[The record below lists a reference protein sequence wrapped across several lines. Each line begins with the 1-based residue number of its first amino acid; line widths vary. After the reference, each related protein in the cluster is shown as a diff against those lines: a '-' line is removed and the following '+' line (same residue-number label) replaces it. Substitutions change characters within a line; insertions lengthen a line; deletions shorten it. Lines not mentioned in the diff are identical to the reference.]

1 MDQTQKFSDL
11 GISEE
16 IIRAVEEMGY
26 TQPSPIQSQAIPFLL
41 QGRDVIGQAQTGT
54 GKTAAFAIPI
64 IDLVDPDF
72 NRPQAIIL
80 CPTRELAVQVEG
92 EIQKLAKYHR
102 AINSVAIYGG
112 ESIDRQIRVLKK
124 GVQIVVGTPGR
135 VQDHMSR
142 GTLKLDNVGI
152 IVLDEADEMLDMGF
166 RDDIEAI
173 LQEMPEERQTVFFS
187 ATMAKPILDLTRK
200 YQKNPEILKVAKNE
214 LTVSNIEQVYYEV
227 KPSLKMEL
235 MTRLMNVNQYQLS
248 VVFCNTKRMTDEVT
262 EQLGARGVL
271 AEALHGDL
279 SQAQRDKVMGKF
291 RKGLC
296 SVLVATDVA
305 ARGID
310 VDNVEAVF
318 NFDLPLDEEYY
329 VHRIGR
335 TGRAGK
341 SGTAISF
348 VTGRRETMKLR
359 DLERYTKATIAK
371 MTPPSVT
378 ELLDLKKTQL
388 VKDVYRVLA
397 KEEDNA
403 FFEGTIGQMLA
414 EGLTMDQIALGL
426 IKMNM
431 GDAVKEMRDQD
442 FGIDQ
447 YASREGGRREG
458 GSSYGGR
465 DGGRG
470 GERGGDR
477 FGRSGERGGD
487 RFGRSERSSDRG
499 GERAPR
505 REFGSR
511 DGGAAPRE
519 FGSRDASGAPRP
531 YVSREA
537 GSSRFGDSRDGGN
550 REFGG
555 AKTERER
562 EPNMTRLFL
571 NLGKKDRIRPNDIVG
586 AIAGETGVPGRSIG
600 GIDIY
605 DNFSFVDVP
614 SKDADQVIRVMKTN
628 TIKGKAVNMEISKG

>member
-1 MDQTQKFSDL
+1 MEITKQFSDL
-11 GISEE
+11 GISVE
-16 IIRAVEEMGY
+16 ILRAVEEMGY
-26 TQPSPIQSQAIPFLL
+26 TTPSPIQSQAIPFVLE
-41 QGRDVIGQAQTGT
+41 GRDLIGQAQTGT

-92 EIQKLAKYHR
+92 EIQKLAKYHKS
-102 AINSVAIYGG
+102 INSVAIYGG
-112 ESIDRQIRVLKK
+112 ESIDKQIRVLKK

-200 YQKNPEILKVAKNE
+200 YQKNPEIIKVAKNE
-214 LTVSNIEQVYYEV
+214 LTVSKIEQVYYEV

-235 MTRLMNVNQYQLS
+235 MTRLMNINNYALS

-262 EQLGARGVL
+262 ESLGARGIL

-318 NFDLPLDEEYY
+318 NYDLPLDEEYY

-341 SGTAISF
+341 SGTAITF
-348 VTGRRETMKLR
+348 ITGRRETMKLR
-359 DLERYTKATIAK
+359 DLERYTKATINK

-378 ELLDLKKTQL
+378 ELVELKKAQL

-397 KEEDNA
+397 IEEDNQL
-403 FFEGTIGQMLA
+403 FEATIGQMLT
-414 EGLTMDQIALGL
+414 EGLAIEQIALGL
-426 IKMNM
+426 IKMTM
-431 GDAVKEMRDQD
+431 GETVKELKEQD
-442 FGIDQ
+442 FGIEA
-447 YASREGGRREG
+447 YGARREG
-458 GSSYGGR
+458 SRDGGR

-470 GERGGDR
+470 GDR
-477 FGRSGERGGD
+477 FGRGERSGSD
-487 RFGRSERSSDRG
+487 RFGRSEGRGDRFERG
-499 GERAPR
+499 GERGGRFGDRKEGGDRFADR
-505 REFGSR
+505 REG
-511 DGGAAPRE
+511 APRE
-519 FGSRDASGAPRP
+519 FERRAPREERTRDA
-531 YVSREA
+531 
-537 GSSRFGDSRDGGN
+537 
-550 REFGG
+550 
-555 AKTERER
+555 
-562 EPNMTRLFL
+562 NMTRLFL
-571 NLGKKDRIRPNDIVG
+571 NLGNKDRIRPNDIVG
-586 AIAGETGVPGRSIG
+586 AIAGETGVPGKSIG
-600 GIDIY
+600 GIDIF

-614 SKDADQVIRVMKTN
+614 HKDAEHVIKVMKNN
-628 TIKGKAVNMEISKG
+628 TIKGKTVNMEISKG

>member
-1 MDQTQKFSDL
+1 MENTVKFSDL
-11 GISEE
+11 GISVE
-16 IIRAVEEMGY
+16 ILRAVEEMGY
-26 TQPSPIQSQAIPFLL
+26 TTPSPIQSQAIPFVLE
-41 QGRDVIGQAQTGT
+41 GRDVIGQAQTGT

-112 ESIDRQIRVLKK
+112 ESIDKQIRILKK

-200 YQKNPEILKVAKNE
+200 YQNNPEIIKVAKNE
-214 LTVSNIEQVYYEV
+214 LTVSKIEQVYYEV

-235 MTRLMNVNQYQLS
+235 MTRLMNINNYALS

-262 EQLGARGVL
+262 EALGARGIL

-318 NFDLPLDEEYY
+318 NYDLPLDEEYY

-341 SGTAISF
+341 SGTAITF
-348 VTGRRETMKLR
+348 ITGRRETMKLR
-359 DLERYTKATIAK
+359 DLERYTKATINK
-371 MTPPSVT
+371 MTPPSVS
-378 ELLDLKKTQL
+378 ELVELKKAQL

-397 KEEDNA
+397 IEEDNQL
-403 FFEGTIGQMLA
+403 FETTIGKMLA
-414 EGLTMDQIALGL
+414 EGLGIEQIALGL
-426 IKMNM
+426 IKLNM
-431 GDAVKEMRDQD
+431 GETVKELKEQD
-442 FGIDQ
+442 FGIESYGD
-447 YASREGGRREG
+447 RRREG
-458 GSSYGGR
+458 SRDGGR
-465 DGGRG
+465 DFGRGERGSDRFGRGERGSDRFGRSEGRGDRFERG
-470 GERGGDR
+470 GERGGR
-477 FGRSGERGGD
+477 FGDRKEGGPRDFER
-487 RFGRSERSSDRG
+487 
-499 GERAPR
+499 RAPR
-505 REFGSR
+505 EERT
-511 DGGAAPRE
+511 
-519 FGSRDASGAPRP
+519 RDA
-531 YVSREA
+531 
-537 GSSRFGDSRDGGN
+537 
-550 REFGG
+550 
-555 AKTERER
+555 
-562 EPNMTRLFL
+562 NMTRLFL
-571 NLGKKDRIRPNDIVG
+571 NLGNKDRIRPNDIVG
-586 AIAGETGVPGRSIG
+586 AIAGETGVPGKSIG
-600 GIDIY
+600 GIDIF

-614 SKDADQVIRVMKTN
+614 QKDADHVIRVMKNN
-628 TIKGKAVNMEISKG
+628 TIKGKTVNMEISKG

>member
-1 MDQTQKFSDL
+1 MENTVKFSDL
-11 GISEE
+11 GISVE
-16 IIRAVEEMGY
+16 ILRAVEEMGY
-26 TQPSPIQSQAIPFLL
+26 TTPSPIQLQAIPFVLE
-41 QGRDVIGQAQTGT
+41 GRDLIGQAQTGT

-92 EIQKLAKYHR
+92 EIQKLSKYHK

-112 ESIDRQIRVLKK
+112 ESIDKQIRVLKK

-200 YQKNPEILKVAKNE
+200 YQKNPEIIKVAKNE
-214 LTVSNIEQVYYEV
+214 LTVSKIEQVYYEV

-235 MTRLMNVNQYQLS
+235 MTRLMNINNYALS

-262 EQLGARGVL
+262 EALGARGVL

-318 NFDLPLDEEYY
+318 NYDLPLDEEYY

-341 SGTAISF
+341 SGTAITF
-348 VTGRRETMKLR
+348 ITGRRETMKLR
-359 DLERYTKATIAK
+359 DLERYTKATINK

-378 ELLDLKKTQL
+378 ELVELKKAQL

-397 KEEDNA
+397 IEEDNQL
-403 FFEGTIGQMLA
+403 FEATIGQMLA

-431 GDAVKEMRDQD
+431 GETVKELKEQD
-442 FGIDQ
+442 FGIETYVD
-447 YASREGGRREG
+447 RRREG
-458 GSSYGGR
+458 SR
-465 DGGRG
+465 DGGR
-470 GERGGDR
+470 EVARGDR
-477 FGRSGERGGD
+477 FGRGERGSD
-487 RFGRSERSSDRG
+487 RFARG
-499 GERAPR
+499 GERTGSRFERGGER
-505 REFGSR
+505 RE
-511 DGGAAPRE
+511 
-519 FGSRDASGAPRP
+519 
-531 YVSREA
+531 
-537 GSSRFGDSRDGGN
+537 RFGDRKEGGERFADRREGGERSFSPRVERARD
-550 REFGG
+550 
-555 AKTERER
+555 A
-562 EPNMTRLFL
+562 NMTRLFL
-571 NLGKKDRIRPNDIVG
+571 NLGNKDRIRPNDIVG
-586 AIAGETGVPGRSIG
+586 AIAGETGVPGKSIG
-600 GIDIY
+600 GIDIF

-614 SKDADQVIRVMKTN
+614 QKDAEHVIRVMKNN
-628 TIKGKAVNMEISKG
+628 TIKGKTVNMEISKG

>member
-1 MDQTQKFSDL
+1 MEITTQFSDL
-11 GISEE
+11 GISVE
-16 IIRAVEEMGY
+16 ILRAVEEMGY
-26 TQPSPIQSQAIPFLL
+26 TTPSPIQLQAIPFVLE
-41 QGRDVIGQAQTGT
+41 GRDLIGQAQTGT

-64 IDLVDPDF
+64 IDLVDSEL
-72 NRPQAIIL
+72 NKPQAIIL

-92 EIQKLAKYHR
+92 EIQKLSKYHR
-102 AINSVAIYGG
+102 GINSVAIYGG
-112 ESIDRQIRVLKK
+112 ESIDRQIRVLRK

-135 VQDHMSR
+135 VQDHINR
-142 GTLKLDNVGI
+142 GTLKLDSIGI

-173 LQEMPEERQTVFFS
+173 LSEMPAERQTVFFS

-200 YQKNPEILKVAKNE
+200 YQTNPEIIKVAKNE
-214 LTVSNIEQVYYEV
+214 LTVSKIEQVYYEV

-235 MTRLMNVNQYQLS
+235 MTRLMNINNYALS

-262 EQLGARGVL
+262 ESLGARGIL

-318 NFDLPLDEEYY
+318 NYDLPLDEEYY

-341 SGTAISF
+341 SGTAITF
-348 VTGRRETMKLR
+348 ITGRRETMKLR
-359 DLERYTKATIAK
+359 DLERFTKATINK

-378 ELLDLKKTQL
+378 ELVELKKAQL

-397 KEEDNA
+397 VEEDNQL
-403 FFEGTIGQMLA
+403 FEATIGQMLA
-414 EGLTMDQIALGL
+414 EGLTIEQIALGL

-431 GDAVKEMRDQD
+431 GETVKELKEQD
-442 FGIDQ
+442 FGIDT
-447 YASREGGRREG
+447 YGGGDRRREG
-458 GSSYGGR
+458 SRDGGR

-470 GERGGDR
+470 DR
-477 FGRSGERGGD
+477 FGRGERSSSD
-487 RFGRSERSSDRG
+487 RFGRGERESGGRFERG
-499 GERAPR
+499 GERRERFGDRREGGARESAPR
-505 REFGSR
+505 
-511 DGGAAPRE
+511 DGERRFAPRE
-519 FGSRDASGAPRP
+519 ERTRDA
-531 YVSREA
+531 
-537 GSSRFGDSRDGGN
+537 
-550 REFGG
+550 
-555 AKTERER
+555 
-562 EPNMTRLFL
+562 NMTRLFL
-571 NLGKKDRIRPNDIVG
+571 NLGNKDRIRPNDIVG
-586 AIAGETGVPGRSIG
+586 AIAGETGVPGKSIG
-600 GIDIY
+600 GIDIF

-614 SKDADQVIRVMKTN
+614 QKDAEHVIKVMKNN
-628 TIKGKAVNMEISKG
+628 TIKGKTVSMEISKG